1 MQVAMF
7 DYITKWVLNLIIVLN
22 KELFID
28 EIWKSNYWWYLV

>member
-7 DYITKWVLNLIIVLN
+7 DYITEGTLLSLIVFN

-28 EIWKSNYWWYLV
+28 EIWKK